1 MKTIRVICSFVG
13 AICFLTTIALC
24 EETPIWW
31 ETAERAARLDG
42 YTLTTPA
49 AVASRFKAGENF
61 LLVDVRPGYE
71 FETGHLPGAVNMAF
85 DLGDRMAMSA
95 SRQQA
100 LINLLGP
107 DKHRHIIFYCRS
119 FR

>member
-1 MKTIRVICSFVG
+1 MEATRIICSVVG
-13 AICFLTTIALC
+13 LIGLLTATAIC
-24 EETPIWW
+24 EETPVWW
-31 ETAERAARLDG
+31 ETAARAARGDG

-49 AVASRFKAGENF
+49 AVASRVRSGADF
-61 LLVDVRPGYE
+61 LLVDVRPDYE
-71 FETGHLPGAVNMAF
+71 FEAGHLPGAVNMAF

-100 LINLLGP
+100 LMALLGP
-107 DKHRHIIFYCRS
+107 DKNRHVIFYCRS